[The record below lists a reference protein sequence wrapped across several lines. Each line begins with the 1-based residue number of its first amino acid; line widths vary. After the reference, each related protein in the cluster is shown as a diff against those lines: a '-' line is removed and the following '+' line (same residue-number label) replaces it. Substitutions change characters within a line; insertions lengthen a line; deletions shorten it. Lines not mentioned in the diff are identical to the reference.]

1 MKKIALMSGAYVNAG
16 DFLIEQRCQKLLERF
31 INNAEIHILKRNLS
45 YDDSIDELNQYD
57 LILFGGGPGY
67 QKNMYPNRMPF
78 ISRLNSLTP
87 PVSIMGWG
95 WKGRNYPKAVYH
107 NTMSNSMINFLKFIE
122 KQEIPLG
129 CRDWYTL
136 DYLHNN
142 NIYNT
147 IMTGCPAW
155 YDLNYID
162 KLRLNTAPITDDNLN
177 ICISD
182 PALTSNK
189 PLMLPLIT
197 FLRKQYPKAKIQIIL
212 HRGITSG
219 DKPYI
224 KKSFLE
230 ENNLSF
236 KDISG
241 CVESFQIYNNCNLH
255 IGFRVHAHIYNL
267 SRGNVSV
274 LINEDMRGN
283 GVNDALGIRNINLN
297 SYKKYFYFNTAD
309 FLQTLNDY
317 LMFIENSQY
326 LQYIN
331 ACKNI
336 QFYYSIMANY
346 LNKLGE
352 II

>member
-31 INNAEIHILKRNLS
+31 INDAEIHILKRNIS
-45 YDDSIDELNQYD
+45 YNDKIDELNQYD

-78 ISRLNSLTP
+78 ISRLEELTT

-95 WKGRNYPKAVYH
+95 WKGKNYPKAVYH
-107 NTMSNSMINFLKFIE
+107 NTISDPMTTFLKFVE
-122 KQEIPLG
+122 KYEIPLG

-136 DYLHNN
+136 DYLYSN
-142 NIYNT
+142 NIHNT

-162 KLRLNTAPITDDNLN
+162 TLRLNTRSITDDDFN

-182 PALTSNK
+182 PALTPNK
-189 PLMLPLIT
+189 SLMLPLII
-197 FLRKQYPKAKIQIIL
+197 FLREKYPQANIQIIL
-212 HRGITSG
+212 HRGTTPG

-224 KKSFLE
+224 NQAFLE
-230 ENNLSF
+230 KNNLSF

-241 CVESFQIYNNCNLH
+241 STEGFQVYNNCSLH

-297 SYKKYFYFNTAD
+297 SYKKYFYFNIAD
-309 FLQTLNDY
+309 LLQTLNDY
-317 LMFIENSQY
+317 LNFIENSQY

-336 QFYYSIMANY
+336 QFYYNIMVNY